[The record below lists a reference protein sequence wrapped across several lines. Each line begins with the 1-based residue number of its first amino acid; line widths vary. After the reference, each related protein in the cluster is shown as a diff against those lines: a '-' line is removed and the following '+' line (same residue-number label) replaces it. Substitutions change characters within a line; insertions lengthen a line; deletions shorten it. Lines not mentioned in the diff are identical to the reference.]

1 MKHCISAAF
10 IAVATVVMGFD
21 AESKYIENGR
31 IVLDSPFDLEL
42 GSTEYAK
49 TFGSLIRTSAQAD
62 YDPITKK
69 TTTNFHH
76 HATAYLST
84 PYFGCDKVGLKFED
98 DDKVLS
104 WCYFS
109 IGETTSDNSNIM
121 SYTECRAVLDKIVD
135 DMNKR
140 CGITMQCV
148 GNKTE
153 RQAKESVRLK
163 IQDYK
168 RRKEEFLGFN
178 MSFVSFRAQKGSVVY
193 DVHGLINEKE
203 RCYISVGCCDFQAI
217 SSLSSSYKPGDK
229 IPVHTNKTHSAI
241 GGQVPPFRV
250 ENGTIIVS
258 SPFDLEMG
266 STEYA
271 KIAGKV
277 LRVHRYANYDPNTKK
292 TTTNETA
299 YASAKLAKP
308 YFGCRTISLNF
319 GGKEKRLSSIHMDW
333 ERGQTRKGKDSA
345 LTNQECRDLVDR
357 ILEDMK
363 THADMTV
370 SASVDRTEE
379 EALERIA
386 EMYKND
392 GKPKEQHE
400 YHVPFYSWRA
410 TRQRNG
416 APADYWLSAMVGNGK
431 KHRSVSLSAHLPF
444 KIDDHVTVVTN
455 RSSHFSGKLIP
466 TPAQKKA
473 HEEAAK
479 MRAMLKRVFDVD
491 FDATNAVID
500 LKFTHWSSVTNG
512 PPEKEWLTLETPFEG
527 MTEKKVSKP
536 VSFLCI
542 PFRTF
547 ALRRPYD
554 GDVEE
559 SELKKQAA
567 QLLAR
572 LERELGEK
580 IPSVDNKEAK
590 AELAKRFG
598 EEGVPAFGDTRMVL
612 GLDKVLC
619 FTGKIGDIGIEIA
632 YAAPRYAKSKGAY
645 SIAWRGAVVAS
656 FVQSPIFSEEQA
668 KKKAK

>member
-1 MKHCISAAF
+1 MKKHPFRSVFVLSCL
-10 IAVATVVMGFD
+10 AVAGIAF
-21 AESKYIENGR
+21 AG
-31 IVLDSPFDLEL
+31 
-42 GSTEYAK
+42 G
-49 TFGSLIRTSAQAD
+49 
-62 YDPITKK
+62 
-69 TTTNFHH
+69 TN
-76 HATAYLST
+76 A
-84 PYFGCDKVGLKFED
+84 
-98 DDKVLS
+98 
-104 WCYFS
+104 
-109 IGETTSDNSNIM
+109 
-121 SYTECRAVLDKIVD
+121 
-135 DMNKR
+135 
-140 CGITMQCV
+140 
-148 GNKTE
+148 
-153 RQAKESVRLK
+153 
-163 IQDYK
+163 
-168 RRKEEFLGFN
+168 
-178 MSFVSFRAQKGSVVY
+178 
-193 DVHGLINEKE
+193 
-203 RCYISVGCCDFQAI
+203 
-217 SSLSSSYKPGDK
+217 
-229 IPVHTNKTHSAI
+229 
-241 GGQVPPFRV
+241 VPPFRV
-250 ENGTIIVS
+250 ENGTIVVS

-277 LRVHRYANYDPNTKK
+277 LRVHRYANYDPDTKK

-299 YASAKLAKP
+299 FASAKLAKP
-308 YFGCRTISLNF
+308 YFGCQTISLNF

-333 ERGQTRKGKDSA
+333 KRGQTKKGKDSA

-363 THADMTV
+363 THANMTV

-379 EALERIA
+379 EALTRLA
-386 EMYKND
+386 EMYETD
-392 GKPKEQHE
+392 GKPKERHE

-410 TRQRNG
+410 TCQRNG
-416 APADYWLSAMVGNGK
+416 ALADYWLSAMISNDK
-431 KHRSVSLSAHLPF
+431 KHRSISFSAHLPF

-455 RSSHFSGKLIP
+455 RSSHFSGKPIP

-479 MRAMLKRVFDVD
+479 LRAMLKRIFDVD
-491 FDATNAVID
+491 FDATNVVVD
-500 LKFTHWSSVTNG
+500 LKFTHWSSVTNVM
-512 PPEKEWLTLETPFEG
+512 PEKEWLMLEAPFEG
-527 MTEKKVSKP
+527 MTEKKESKP

-559 SELKKQAA
+559 SELKNQAT

-590 AELAKRFG
+590 ADLANRFG
-598 EEGVPAFGDTRMVL
+598 EGFPTFGDTRLVL

-645 SIAWRGAVVAS
+645 WIACRGAVIAS
-656 FVQSPIFSEEQA
+656 FVQSPIFSEEQS
-668 KKKAK
+668 KKKTK

>member
-1 MKHCISAAF
+1 MEWLLVGQRK
-10 IAVATVVMGFD
+10 
-21 AESKYIENGR
+21 NGHVGNR
-31 IVLDSPFDLEL
+31 CCWRQLVLL
-42 GSTEYAK
+42 
-49 TFGSLIRTSAQAD
+49 
-62 YDPITKK
+62 
-69 TTTNFHH
+69 
-76 HATAYLST
+76 
-84 PYFGCDKVGLKFED
+84 
-98 DDKVLS
+98 VLS
-104 WCYFS
+104 VAAS
-109 IGETTSDNSNIM
+109 G
-121 SYTECRAVLDKIVD
+121 
-135 DMNKR
+135 
-140 CGITMQCV
+140 
-148 GNKTE
+148 
-153 RQAKESVRLK
+153 
-163 IQDYK
+163 
-168 RRKEEFLGFN
+168 
-178 MSFVSFRAQKGSVVY
+178 VVY
-193 DVHGLINEKE
+193 
-203 RCYISVGCCDFQAI
+203 A
-217 SSLSSSYKPGDK
+217 DK
-229 IPVHTNKTHSAI
+229 AV
-241 GGQVPPFRV
+241 FRV

-299 YASAKLAKP
+299 YARAKLANP
-308 YFGCRTISLNF
+308 YFGCQTINLNF
-319 GGKEKRLSSIHMDW
+319 GGKEKRLSNIYMEW
-333 ERGQTRKGKDSA
+333 KRGQTKNGKDLA

-363 THADMTV
+363 AHADMTV
-370 SASVDRTEE
+370 SASEDRTEE

-386 EMYKND
+386 EMYKNEE
-392 GKPKEQHE
+392 KPKEQHK
-400 YHVPFYSWRA
+400 YYVPFYSWRA

-416 APADYWLSAMVGNGK
+416 TLASYWLNAMIGNNK
-431 KHRSVSLSAHLPF
+431 KHRSVSLSGDLSSIKF
-444 KIDDHVTVVTN
+444 DGGIRVTTN
-455 RSSHFSGKLIP
+455 RSSRISGALVP

-500 LKFTHWSSVTNG
+500 LKFTHWSSVTNE

-547 ALRRPYD
+547 ALRRPFD

-598 EEGVPAFGDTRMVL
+598 EEGVPTFGDTRMVL
-612 GLDKVLC
+612 GLDKILY

-645 SIAWRGAVVAS
+645 SIACRGAVIAS